1 MALKKVP
8 SQYEDFRTGYS
19 AGRKHLSFFADHQWW
34 REQQRMRRLGGRL
47 LITLVLLAVATS
59 TAWTTAHARSSG
71 GARWVR
77 SSHVSASV
85 VIGSRP
91 GMRPA
96 SGEPDG
102 GAAKI
107 PPLIL
112 GRSGIVDQEPVDDPS
127 SGSGNWFSRI
137 GAIWM
142 ARYLG
147 VR

>member
-1 MALKKVP
+1 
-8 SQYEDFRTGYS
+8 
-19 AGRKHLSFFADHQWW
+19 
-34 REQQRMRRLGGRL
+34 MRRLGGRL
-47 LITLVLLAVATS
+47 LITLVLLAVAS
-59 TAWTTAHARSSG
+59 SAAWTTAHARSSG

-77 SSHVSASV
+77 SQASASV

-102 GAAKI
+102 GAARI
-107 PPLIL
+107 PPLIV

-127 SGSGNWFSRI
+127 SGSGSWFSRI
-137 GAIWM
+137 GMIWM